1 MTDDMEREPLQ
12 ARIYLGEEITMAESA
27 ENIVRSHYGRVCGKY
42 SQEPSRLGIEP
53 YDALTGGDSC
63 NRFLYYQLKMS
74 MRCSRRNGF
83 PARIRIF

>member
-27 ENIVRSHYGRVCGKY
+27 GKY
-42 SQEPSRLGIEP
+42 SQEPSRLEIEP
-53 YDALTGGDSC
+53 YDALTGGDS

-74 MRCSRRNGF
+74 MHFWRSLERMM
-83 PARIRIF
+83 

>member
-1 MTDDMEREPLQ
+1 MKDDMEREPLQ
-12 ARIYLGEEITMAESA
+12 ARIYLGD
-27 ENIVRSHYGRVCGKY
+27 NYGRVCGKY

>member
-1 MTDDMEREPLQ
+1 MTDDMEREPFQ

-27 ENIVRSHYGRVCGKY
+27 GKY

>member
-1 MTDDMEREPLQ
+1 MIDDMEREPLQ

-27 ENIVRSHYGRVCGKY
+27 ENIVRSHLDLE
-42 SQEPSRLGIEP
+42 SNLN
-53 YDALTGGDSC
+53 DALTGGDSC